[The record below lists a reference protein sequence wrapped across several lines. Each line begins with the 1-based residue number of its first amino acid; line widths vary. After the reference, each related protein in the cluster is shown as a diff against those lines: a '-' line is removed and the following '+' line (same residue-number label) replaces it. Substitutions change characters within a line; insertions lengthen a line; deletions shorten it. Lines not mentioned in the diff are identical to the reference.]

1 MMNNIRKERERES
14 EEKEKQTK
22 QKRNVRRE
30 MKNKK

>member
-1 MMNNIRKERERES
+1 MMNNIRKEREREL

-22 QKRNVRRE
+22 QRRNVRRE

>member
-1 MMNNIRKERERES
+1 MNNIRKEREREL

-22 QKRNVRRE
+22 QRRNVRRE

>member
-22 QKRNVRRE
+22 QRRNVRRE